1 MRDFPL
7 REFHPSTIIF
17 EESSIG
23 NSAYILKEGRVEISM
38 KIRGEHVVLAEL
50 NPVTIFGEM
59 ALLSKEKKRT
69 ATAKA
74 LSHVKVI
81 EIDKPNFD
89 ELLANSPSIVTS
101 ILHGITQRFADT
113 ISKLH
118 PGYVE
123 RRERSAPVQGVT
135 ERRARGPLIKYDRI
149 KIQLVRSEQKISKQ
163 PLSNY
168 KEVRLITSSKNEGV
182 RVEYFDGNIE
192 WFSFDAIV
200 YVLG

>member
-7 REFHPSTIIF
+7 REFYPSTIIF
-17 EESSIG
+17 EENSIG
-23 NSAYILKEGRVEISM
+23 NSAYILKEGSVEISM
-38 KIRGEHVVLAEL
+38 KIKGEKVVLAEL

-69 ATAKA
+69 ATARA

-89 ELLANSPSIVTS
+89 ELLASSPSIVTA
-101 ILHGITQRFADT
+101 ILYGITQRFADT

-123 RRERSAPVQGVT
+123 RREKNVPVQGVAD
-135 ERRARGPLIKYDRI
+135 RRTTGPLIKYDRI

-168 KEVRLITSSKNEGV
+168 KEVRLITASKSEGV

-192 WFSFDAIV
+192 WFPFDAIV

>member
-7 REFHPSTIIF
+7 REFYPSTIIF
-17 EESSIG
+17 EENSIG
-23 NSAYILKEGRVEISM
+23 NTAYILKEGSVEISM
-38 KIRGEHVVLAEL
+38 KIRGEGIVLAEL

-69 ATAKA
+69 ATARA

-89 ELLANSPSIVTS
+89 ELLANSPSIVTA

-123 RRERSAPVQGVT
+123 RRERNSPTQGIVD
-135 ERRARGPLIKYDRI
+135 RRTTGPLIKYDRI

-168 KEVRLITSSKNEGV
+168 KEVRLITSSKSEGV

-192 WFSFDAIV
+192 WFPFDAIV

>member
-89 ELLANSPSIVTS
+89 ELLSNSPSIVTS

-123 RRERSAPVQGVT
+123 RRERSAPVQSVT
-135 ERRARGPLIKYDRI
+135 ERRARGPLIQYDRI
-149 KIQLVRSEQKISKQ
+149 KIQLVHTEQKISKQ

-168 KEVRLITSSKNEGV
+168 KEVRMVTTSKSEGV
-182 RVEYFDGNIE
+182 RVEYFDGHIE
-192 WFSFDAIV
+192 WFPLDTLV

>member
-7 REFHPSTIIF
+7 REFYPSTIIF
-17 EESSIG
+17 EEGSIG

-38 KIRGEHVVLAEL
+38 KVRGEGIVLAEL

-89 ELLANSPSIVTS
+89 ELLANSPSIVTA

-123 RRERSAPVQGVT
+123 RRERSSPTQGIVD
-135 ERRARGPLIKYDRI
+135 RRTTGPLIKYDRI

-168 KEVRLITSSKNEGV
+168 KEVRLVTSSKSEGV

-192 WFSFDAIV
+192 WFPFDAIV